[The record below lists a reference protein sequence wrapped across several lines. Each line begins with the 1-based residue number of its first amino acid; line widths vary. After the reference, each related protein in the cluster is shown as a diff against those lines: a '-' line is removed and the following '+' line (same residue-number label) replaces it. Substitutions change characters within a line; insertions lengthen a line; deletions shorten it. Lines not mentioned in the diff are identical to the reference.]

1 MTWERTLLVGL
12 IVFLTGAHYVLAW
25 LSIQDVVRRP
35 SVRGGSK
42 TAWGLVIL
50 ILPIGG
56 SVLYGIYG
64 PTSFLPRD
72 RVPDRRIVSLE
83 EDDFRED
90 WTRRPNPQRDG
101 RRPK

>member
-1 MTWERTLLVGL
+1 MSWERTLVVGL

-25 LSIQDVVRRP
+25 FSLQDLIRRP
-35 SVRGGSK
+35 SVRGGNK
-42 TAWGLVIL
+42 VGWGLALL

-72 RVPDRRIVSLE
+72 RAPDRRIASLE
-83 EDDFRED
+83 EEDFREE
-90 WTRRPNPQRDG
+90 WTPR
-101 RRPK
+101 

>member
-12 IVFLTGAHYVLAW
+12 IVFLTGTHYVLAW
-25 LSIQDVVRRP
+25 FSIQDLVRRP

-42 TAWGLVIL
+42 TGWGLAIL

-90 WTRRPNPQRDG
+90 WTRRRHPEPGG

>member
-1 MTWERTLLVGL
+1 MSWERTLLVGL
-12 IVFLTGAHYVLAW
+12 IVFLTGTHYVLAW
-25 LSIQDVVRRP
+25 FSIQDLIRRP
-35 SVRGGSK
+35 SVRGGNRMS
-42 TAWGLVIL
+42 WGLAIL

-64 PTSFLPRD
+64 PTSFLPRE
-72 RVPDRRIVSLE
+72 RVPDRRITSLE

-90 WTRRPNPQRDG
+90 WRRRGPETEE

>member
-25 LSIQDVVRRP
+25 FSIQDLVRRP

-42 TAWGLVIL
+42 TGWGLVIL
-50 ILPIGG
+50 IFPIGG

-90 WTRRPNPQRDG
+90 WTRRPDPEAGG
-101 RRPK
+101 RRPR